1 MVADG
6 SEWRY
11 DGMLLL
17 TFRARQR
24 PIMAIWRPRRI
35 QCYLGVREPRE
46 PIEGQLRSRWSHC
59 YKWVAQV
66 ARLQRE

>member
-6 SEWRY
+6 WEWRY

-17 TFRARQR
+17 TLRARQR

-46 PIEGQLRSRWSHC
+46 PSEGQ
-59 YKWVAQV
+59 
-66 ARLQRE
+66 

>member
-17 TFRARQR
+17 TLRARQR
-24 PIMAIWRPRRI
+24 PIMAIRRPRRI
-35 QCYLGVREPRE
+35 QCYLGAREPRE
-46 PIEGQLRSRWSHC
+46 PIEGQ
-59 YKWVAQV
+59 
-66 ARLQRE
+66 